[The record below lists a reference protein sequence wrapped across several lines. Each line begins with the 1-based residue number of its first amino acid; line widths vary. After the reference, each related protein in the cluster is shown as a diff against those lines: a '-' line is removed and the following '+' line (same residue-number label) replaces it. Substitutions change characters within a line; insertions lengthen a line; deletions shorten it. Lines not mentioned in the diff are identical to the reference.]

1 MKMNKKAAALGGLA
15 AVAVVGGTW
24 AYFNQTAAITNPF
37 STGSYGGSIVESFNP
52 SEGETWAYFNQTAAI
67 TNPFSTGSY
76 GGSIVESF
84 NPSEGDNWQPG
95 ATVDKEVVAENTG
108 NSPLLVRVKM
118 AETWSRNGMAGTM
131 PNITSAD
138 GDAFATV
145 DKEVVAENTGNSP
158 LLVRVKMAETWSRNG
173 MAGTMPNITSAD
185 GDAFLNVSQAD
196 PKDGETATDDTV
208 VHKNLADNDA
218 WEKADDGYWYYR
230 GQLAPGATTESLLE
244 SVTLDKET
252 DMGLYATTYKYCTT
266 PGKDSK
272 PGDNTEWK
280 VAENGEE
287 DADMLVAAEA
297 AKEEGNSFHVKKE
310 TALDEAHPGYADAD
324 YELEITIDM
333 VQPTEDAVVD
343 AWGEDALNHLVSFA
357 EAE

>member
-15 AVAVVGGTW
+15 AVAVVGG
-24 AYFNQTAAITNPF
+24 
-37 STGSYGGSIVESFNP
+37 
-52 SEGETWAYFNQTAAI
+52 TWAYFNQTAAI

-118 AETWSRNGMAGTM
+118 AETWSRNDQNMIAINSEKQPDFT
-131 PNITSAD
+131 
-138 GDAFATV
+138 
-145 DKEVVAENTGNSP
+145 EV
-158 LLVRVKMAETWSRNG
+158 K
-173 MAGTMPNITSAD
+173 
-185 GDAFLNVSQAD
+185 QAD
-196 PKDGETATDDTV
+196 AEDGLVESDQTV
-208 VHKNLADNDA
+208 VWKNLAENDA
-218 WEKADDGYWYYR
+218 WTQGEDGYWYYK

-244 SVTLDKET
+244 SVTLDKDT
-252 DMGLYATTYKYCTT
+252 DMGLYTTTYKYCTT
-266 PGKDSK
+266 DGKDSK
-272 PGDNTEWK
+272 PDDKTEWLT
-280 VAENGEE
+280 AENGEE
-287 DADMLVAAEA
+287 DADMLAAARA
-297 AKEEGNSFHVKKE
+297 AKKEGNSFHVKKE

-333 VQPTEDAVVD
+333 VQTTEDAVVD
-343 AWGEDALNHLVSFA
+343 AWGEEALTYLVSFS

>member
-52 SEGETWAYFNQTAAI
+52 SEG
-67 TNPFSTGSY
+67 
-76 GGSIVESF
+76 
-84 NPSEGDNWQPG
+84 DNWQPG
-95 ATVDKEVVAENTG
+95 ATVDKEV
-108 NSPLLVRVKM
+108 
-118 AETWSRNGMAGTM
+118 
-131 PNITSAD
+131 I
-138 GDAFATV
+138 
-145 DKEVVAENTGNSP
+145 AENTGNSP

>member
-15 AVAVVGGTW
+15 AVAVVGG
-24 AYFNQTAAITNPF
+24 
-37 STGSYGGSIVESFNP
+37 
-52 SEGETWAYFNQTAAI
+52 TWAYFNQTAAI

-118 AETWSRNGMAGTM
+118 AETWFRNDQNMIAINSEKQPDFT
-131 PNITSAD
+131 
-138 GDAFATV
+138 
-145 DKEVVAENTGNSP
+145 EV
-158 LLVRVKMAETWSRNG
+158 K
-173 MAGTMPNITSAD
+173 
-185 GDAFLNVSQAD
+185 QAD
-196 PKDGETATDDTV
+196 AEDGLVESDQTV
-208 VHKNLADNDA
+208 VWKNLAENDA
-218 WEKADDGYWYYR
+218 WTQGEDGYWYYK

-244 SVTLDKET
+244 SVTLDKDT
-252 DMGLYATTYKYCTT
+252 DMGLYTTTYKYCTT
-266 PGKDSK
+266 DGKDSK
-272 PGDNTEWK
+272 PDDKTEWLT
-280 VAENGEE
+280 AENGEE
-287 DADMLVAAEA
+287 DADMLAAARA
-297 AKEEGNSFHVKKE
+297 AKKEGNSFHVKKE

-333 VQPTEDAVVD
+333 VQTTEDAVVD
-343 AWGEDALNHLVSFA
+343 AWGEEALTYLVSFS

>member
-37 STGSYGGSIVESFNP
+37 STGR
-52 SEGETWAYFNQTAAI
+52 
-67 TNPFSTGSY
+67 Y

-118 AETWSRNGMAGTM
+118 AETWSRNDQNMIAINSEKQPDFTAVKQA
-131 PNITSAD
+131 NAED
-138 GDAFATV
+138 G
-145 DKEVVAENTGNSP
+145 
-158 LLVRVKMAETWSRNG
+158 LVE
-173 MAGTMPNITSAD
+173 
-185 GDAFLNVSQAD
+185 GDQ
-196 PKDGETATDDTV
+196 TV
-208 VHKNLADNDA
+208 VWKNLDENDA
-218 WEKADDGYWYYR
+218 WTQGEDGYWYYK

-244 SVTLDKET
+244 SVTLDKDT
-252 DMGLYATTYKYCTT
+252 DMGLYTTTYKYCTT
-266 PGKDSK
+266 DGKDSK
-272 PGDNTEWK
+272 PDDKTEWLT
-280 VAENGEE
+280 AENGEE
-287 DADMLVAAEA
+287 DADMLAAARA
-297 AKEEGNSFHVKKE
+297 AKKEGNSFHVKKE

-343 AWGEDALNHLVSFA
+343 AWGEEALTYLVSFS

>member
-52 SEGETWAYFNQTAAI
+52 SD
-67 TNPFSTGSY
+67 
-76 GGSIVESF
+76 
-84 NPSEGDNWQPG
+84 GDNWQPG

-118 AETWSRNGMAGTM
+118 AEIWSRENNTLSEIKSEKQ
-131 PNITSAD
+131 PDFT
-138 GDAFATV
+138 
-145 DKEVVAENTGNSP
+145 EV
-158 LLVRVKMAETWSRNG
+158 K
-173 MAGTMPNITSAD
+173 
-185 GDAFLNVSQAD
+185 QAD
-196 PKDGETATDDTV
+196 DKDGLVEGDQTV
-208 VHKNLADNDA
+208 VRKNLADNDA
-218 WEKADDGYWYYR
+218 WTQADDGYWYYK

-252 DMGLYATTYKYCTT
+252 DMGLYTETYKYCTT

-287 DADMLVAAEA
+287 DADMLAAAEA

>member
-52 SEGETWAYFNQTAAI
+52 SEG
-67 TNPFSTGSY
+67 
-76 GGSIVESF
+76 
-84 NPSEGDNWQPG
+84 DNWQPG
-95 ATVDKEVVAENTG
+95 
-108 NSPLLVRVKM
+108 
-118 AETWSRNGMAGTM
+118 
-131 PNITSAD
+131 
-138 GDAFATV
+138 ATV

-297 AKEEGNSFHVKKE
+297 AKEEGNFFRVKKE

>member
-52 SEGETWAYFNQTAAI
+52 SEG
-67 TNPFSTGSY
+67 
-76 GGSIVESF
+76 
-84 NPSEGDNWQPG
+84 DNWQPG
-95 ATVDKEVVAENTG
+95 
-108 NSPLLVRVKM
+108 
-118 AETWSRNGMAGTM
+118 
-131 PNITSAD
+131 
-138 GDAFATV
+138 ATV

-343 AWGEDALNHLVSFA
+343 AWGEEALTYLVSFS

>member
-15 AVAVVGGTW
+15 AVAVVGG
-24 AYFNQTAAITNPF
+24 
-37 STGSYGGSIVESFNP
+37 
-52 SEGETWAYFNQTAAI
+52 TWAYFNQTAAI

-118 AETWSRNGMAGTM
+118 AETWSRNDQNMIAINSEKQPDFT
-131 PNITSAD
+131 
-138 GDAFATV
+138 
-145 DKEVVAENTGNSP
+145 EV
-158 LLVRVKMAETWSRNG
+158 K
-173 MAGTMPNITSAD
+173 
-185 GDAFLNVSQAD
+185 QAD
-196 PKDGETATDDTV
+196 AEDGLVESDQTV
-208 VHKNLADNDA
+208 VWKNLAENDA
-218 WEKADDGYWYYR
+218 WTQGEDGYWYYK

-252 DMGLYATTYKYCTT
+252 DMGLYTTTYKYCTT
-266 PGKDSK
+266 DGKDSK
-272 PGDNTEWK
+272 PDDKTEWLT
-280 VAENGEE
+280 AENGEE
-287 DADMLVAAEA
+287 DADMLAAARA
-297 AKEEGNSFHVKKE
+297 AKKEGNSFHVKKE

-333 VQPTEDAVVD
+333 VQTTEDAVVD
-343 AWGEDALNHLVSFA
+343 AWGEEALTYLVSFS

>member
-15 AVAVVGGTW
+15 AVAVVGG
-24 AYFNQTAAITNPF
+24 
-37 STGSYGGSIVESFNP
+37 
-52 SEGETWAYFNQTAAI
+52 TWAYFNQTAAI

-118 AETWSRNGMAGTM
+118 AETWSRNDQNMIAINSEKQ
-131 PNITSAD
+131 P
-138 GDAFATV
+138 AFT
-145 DKEVVAENTGNSP
+145 EV
-158 LLVRVKMAETWSRNG
+158 K
-173 MAGTMPNITSAD
+173 
-185 GDAFLNVSQAD
+185 QAD
-196 PKDGETATDDTV
+196 AEDGLVESDQTV
-208 VHKNLADNDA
+208 VWKNLAENDA
-218 WEKADDGYWYYR
+218 WTQGEDGYWYYK

-244 SVTLDKET
+244 SVTLDKDT
-252 DMGLYATTYKYCTT
+252 DMGLYTTTYKYCTT
-266 PGKDSK
+266 DGKDSK
-272 PGDNTEWK
+272 PDDKTEWLT
-280 VAENGEE
+280 AENGEE
-287 DADMLVAAEA
+287 DADMLAAARA
-297 AKEEGNSFHVKKE
+297 AKKEGNSFHVKKE

-333 VQPTEDAVVD
+333 VQTTEDAVVD
-343 AWGEDALNHLVSFA
+343 AWGEEALTYLVSFS

>member
-52 SEGETWAYFNQTAAI
+52 SEG
-67 TNPFSTGSY
+67 
-76 GGSIVESF
+76 
-84 NPSEGDNWQPG
+84 DNWQPG
-95 ATVDKEVVAENTG
+95 
-108 NSPLLVRVKM
+108 
-118 AETWSRNGMAGTM
+118 
-131 PNITSAD
+131 
-138 GDAFATV
+138 ATV

-297 AKEEGNSFHVKKE
+297 AKEGGNSFHVKKE

>member
-15 AVAVVGGTW
+15 AVAVVGG
-24 AYFNQTAAITNPF
+24 
-37 STGSYGGSIVESFNP
+37 
-52 SEGETWAYFNQTAAI
+52 TWAYFNQTAAI

-118 AETWSRNGMAGTM
+118 AETWSRNDQNMIAINSEKQPDFT
-131 PNITSAD
+131 
-138 GDAFATV
+138 
-145 DKEVVAENTGNSP
+145 EV
-158 LLVRVKMAETWSRNG
+158 K
-173 MAGTMPNITSAD
+173 
-185 GDAFLNVSQAD
+185 QAD
-196 PKDGETATDDTV
+196 AEDGLVESDQTV
-208 VHKNLADNDA
+208 VWKNLAENDA
-218 WEKADDGYWYYR
+218 WTQGEDGYWYYK

-244 SVTLDKET
+244 SVTLEKDT
-252 DMGLYATTYKYCTT
+252 DMGLYRTTYKYCTT
-266 PGKDSK
+266 DGKDSK
-272 PGDNTEWK
+272 PDDKTEWLT
-280 VAENGEE
+280 AENGEE
-287 DADMLVAAEA
+287 DADMLAAARA
-297 AKEEGNSFHVKKE
+297 AKKEGNSFHVKKE

-333 VQPTEDAVVD
+333 VQTTEDAVVD
-343 AWGEDALNHLVSFA
+343 AWGEEALTYLVSFS

>member
-52 SEGETWAYFNQTAAI
+52 SE
-67 TNPFSTGSY
+67 S
-76 GGSIVESF
+76 
-84 NPSEGDNWQPG
+84 DNWQPG

-118 AETWSRNGMAGTM
+118 AETWSRNDQNMIAINSEKQPDFT
-131 PNITSAD
+131 
-138 GDAFATV
+138 
-145 DKEVVAENTGNSP
+145 EV
-158 LLVRVKMAETWSRNG
+158 K
-173 MAGTMPNITSAD
+173 
-185 GDAFLNVSQAD
+185 QAD
-196 PKDGETATDDTV
+196 AEDGLVEDDQTV
-208 VHKNLADNDA
+208 VWKNLAENDA
-218 WEKADDGYWYYR
+218 WTQGEDGYWYYK

-244 SVTLDKET
+244 SVTLDKDT
-252 DMGLYATTYKYCTT
+252 DMGLYTTTYKYCTT
-266 PGKDSK
+266 DGKDSK
-272 PGDNTEWK
+272 PDDKTEWLT
-280 VAENGEE
+280 AENGEE
-287 DADMLVAAEA
+287 DADMLAAARA
-297 AKEEGNSFHVKKE
+297 AKKEGNSFHVKKE

-333 VQPTEDAVVD
+333 VQTTEDAVVD
-343 AWGEDALNHLVSFA
+343 AWGEEALTYLVSFS

>member
-52 SEGETWAYFNQTAAI
+52 SEG
-67 TNPFSTGSY
+67 
-76 GGSIVESF
+76 
-84 NPSEGDNWQPG
+84 DNWQPG
-95 ATVDKEVVAENTG
+95 
-108 NSPLLVRVKM
+108 
-118 AETWSRNGMAGTM
+118 
-131 PNITSAD
+131 
-138 GDAFATV
+138 ATV

>member
-1 MKMNKKAAALGGLA
+1 MAWQGQC
-15 AVAVVGGTW
+15 
-24 AYFNQTAAITNPF
+24 QTLQ
-37 STGSYGGSIVESFNP
+37 VQME
-52 SEGETWAYFNQTAAI
+52 
-67 TNPFSTGSY
+67 
-76 GGSIVESF
+76 
-84 NPSEGDNWQPG
+84 
-95 ATVDKEVVAENTG
+95 
-108 NSPLLVRVKM
+108 M
-118 AETWSRNGMAGTM
+118 H
-131 PNITSAD
+131 
-138 GDAFATV
+138 
-145 DKEVVAENTGNSP
+145 
-158 LLVRVKMAETWSRNG
+158 
-173 MAGTMPNITSAD
+173 
-185 GDAFLNVSQAD
+185 
-196 PKDGETATDDTV
+196 DTV

>member
-15 AVAVVGGTW
+15 AVAVVGG
-24 AYFNQTAAITNPF
+24 
-37 STGSYGGSIVESFNP
+37 
-52 SEGETWAYFNQTAAI
+52 TWAYFNQTAAI

-118 AETWSRNGMAGTM
+118 AETWSRNDQNMIAINSEKQPDFTAVKQA
-131 PNITSAD
+131 NAED
-138 GDAFATV
+138 G
-145 DKEVVAENTGNSP
+145 
-158 LLVRVKMAETWSRNG
+158 LVE
-173 MAGTMPNITSAD
+173 
-185 GDAFLNVSQAD
+185 GDQ
-196 PKDGETATDDTV
+196 TV
-208 VHKNLADNDA
+208 VWKNLAENDA
-218 WEKADDGYWYYR
+218 WTQGEDGYWYYK

-244 SVTLDKET
+244 SVTLDKDT
-252 DMGLYATTYKYCTT
+252 DMGLYTTTYKYCTT
-266 PGKDSK
+266 DGKDSK
-272 PGDNTEWK
+272 PDDKTEWLT
-280 VAENGEE
+280 AENGEE
-287 DADMLVAAEA
+287 DADMLAAARA
-297 AKEEGNSFHVKKE
+297 AKKEGNSFHVKKE

-333 VQPTEDAVVD
+333 VQTTEDAVVD
-343 AWGEDALNHLVSFA
+343 AWGEEALTYLVSFS

>member
-52 SEGETWAYFNQTAAI
+52 SEG
-67 TNPFSTGSY
+67 
-76 GGSIVESF
+76 
-84 NPSEGDNWQPG
+84 DNWQPG
-95 ATVDKEVVAENTG
+95 
-108 NSPLLVRVKM
+108 
-118 AETWSRNGMAGTM
+118 
-131 PNITSAD
+131 
-138 GDAFATV
+138 ATV

-272 PGDNTEWK
+272 PGDDTEWK

>member
-15 AVAVVGGTW
+15 AVAVVGG
-24 AYFNQTAAITNPF
+24 
-37 STGSYGGSIVESFNP
+37 
-52 SEGETWAYFNQTAAI
+52 TWAYFNQTAAI

-118 AETWSRNGMAGTM
+118 AETWSRNDQNMIAINSEKQPDFT
-131 PNITSAD
+131 
-138 GDAFATV
+138 
-145 DKEVVAENTGNSP
+145 EV
-158 LLVRVKMAETWSRNG
+158 K
-173 MAGTMPNITSAD
+173 
-185 GDAFLNVSQAD
+185 QAD
-196 PKDGETATDDTV
+196 AEDGLVESDQTV
-208 VHKNLADNDA
+208 VWKNLAENDA
-218 WEKADDGYWYYR
+218 WTQGEDGYWYYK

-244 SVTLDKET
+244 SVTLDKDT
-252 DMGLYATTYKYCTT
+252 DMGLYTTTYKYCTT
-266 PGKDSK
+266 DGKDSK
-272 PGDNTEWK
+272 PDDKTEWLT
-280 VAENGEE
+280 AENGEE
-287 DADMLVAAEA
+287 DADMLAAARA
-297 AKEEGNSFHVKKE
+297 AKKEGNSFHVKKE

-333 VQPTEDAVVD
+333 VQTTEDAVVD
-343 AWGEDALNHLVSFA
+343 AWGEEAFTYLVSFS

>member
-24 AYFNQTAAITNPF
+24 AYFNQTAAITNL
-37 STGSYGGSIVESFNP
+37 
-52 SEGETWAYFNQTAAI
+52 
-67 TNPFSTGSY
+67 FSTGSY

-118 AETWSRNGMAGTM
+118 AETWSRNDQNMIAINSEKQPDFTAVKQA
-131 PNITSAD
+131 NAED
-138 GDAFATV
+138 G
-145 DKEVVAENTGNSP
+145 
-158 LLVRVKMAETWSRNG
+158 LVE
-173 MAGTMPNITSAD
+173 
-185 GDAFLNVSQAD
+185 GDQ
-196 PKDGETATDDTV
+196 TV
-208 VHKNLADNDA
+208 VWKNLAENDA
-218 WEKADDGYWYYR
+218 WTQGEDGYWYYK

-244 SVTLDKET
+244 SVTLDKDT
-252 DMGLYATTYKYCTT
+252 DMGLYTTTYKYCTT
-266 PGKDSK
+266 DGKDSK
-272 PGDNTEWK
+272 PDDKTEWLTAK
-280 VAENGEE
+280 DGEE
-287 DADMLVAAEA
+287 DVDMLAAAEA
-297 AKEEGNSFHVKKE
+297 AKKEGNSFHVKKE

-343 AWGEDALNHLVSFA
+343 AWGEEALTYLVSFS

>member
-15 AVAVVGGTW
+15 AVAVVGG
-24 AYFNQTAAITNPF
+24 
-37 STGSYGGSIVESFNP
+37 
-52 SEGETWAYFNQTAAI
+52 TWAYFNQTAAI

-118 AETWSRNGMAGTM
+118 AETWSRNDQNMIAINSEKQPDFT
-131 PNITSAD
+131 
-138 GDAFATV
+138 
-145 DKEVVAENTGNSP
+145 EV
-158 LLVRVKMAETWSRNG
+158 K
-173 MAGTMPNITSAD
+173 
-185 GDAFLNVSQAD
+185 QAD
-196 PKDGETATDDTV
+196 AEDGLVESDQTV
-208 VHKNLADNDA
+208 VWKNLAENDA
-218 WEKADDGYWYYR
+218 WTQGEDGYWYYK

-244 SVTLDKET
+244 SVTLDKDT
-252 DMGLYATTYKYCTT
+252 DMGLYTTTYKYCTT
-266 PGKDSK
+266 DGKDSK
-272 PGDNTEWK
+272 PDDKTEWLT
-280 VAENGEE
+280 AENGEE
-287 DADMLVAAEA
+287 DADMLAAARA
-297 AKEEGNSFHVKKE
+297 AKKEGNSFHVKKE

-333 VQPTEDAVVD
+333 VQTTEDAVVD
-343 AWGEDALNHLVSFA
+343 AWGEDALTYLVSFS

>member
-52 SEGETWAYFNQTAAI
+52 SEG
-67 TNPFSTGSY
+67 
-76 GGSIVESF
+76 
-84 NPSEGDNWQPG
+84 DNWQPG
-95 ATVDKEVVAENTG
+95 
-108 NSPLLVRVKM
+108 
-118 AETWSRNGMAGTM
+118 
-131 PNITSAD
+131 
-138 GDAFATV
+138 ATV

-244 SVTLDKET
+244 SVTLDKDT
-252 DMGLYATTYKYCTT
+252 DMGLYTTTYKYCTT
-266 PGKDSK
+266 DGKDSK
-272 PGDNTEWK
+272 PDDKTEWLTAK
-280 VAENGEE
+280 DGEE

>member
-1 MKMNKKAAALGGLA
+1 M
-15 AVAVVGGTW
+15 
-24 AYFNQTAAITNPF
+24 
-37 STGSYGGSIVESFNP
+37 
-52 SEGETWAYFNQTAAI
+52 
-67 TNPFSTGSY
+67 
-76 GGSIVESF
+76 
-84 NPSEGDNWQPG
+84 
-95 ATVDKEVVAENTG
+95 
-108 NSPLLVRVKM
+108 
-118 AETWSRNGMAGTM
+118 
-131 PNITSAD
+131 
-138 GDAFATV
+138 
-145 DKEVVAENTGNSP
+145 AENTGNSP

-297 AKEEGNSFHVKKE
+297 AKEGGNSFHVKKE

>member
-37 STGSYGGSIVESFNP
+37 STG
-52 SEGETWAYFNQTAAI
+52 T
-67 TNPFSTGSY
+67 Y

-118 AETWSRNGMAGTM
+118 AETWSRNDQNMIAINSEKQPDFT
-131 PNITSAD
+131 
-138 GDAFATV
+138 
-145 DKEVVAENTGNSP
+145 EV
-158 LLVRVKMAETWSRNG
+158 K
-173 MAGTMPNITSAD
+173 
-185 GDAFLNVSQAD
+185 QAD
-196 PKDGETATDDTV
+196 AEDGLVEGDQTV
-208 VHKNLADNDA
+208 VWKNLAENDA
-218 WEKADDGYWYYR
+218 WTQGEDGYWYYK

-244 SVTLDKET
+244 SVTLDKDT
-252 DMGLYATTYKYCTT
+252 DMGLYTTTYKYCTT
-266 PGKDSK
+266 DGKDSK
-272 PGDNTEWK
+272 PDDKTEWLT
-280 VAENGEE
+280 AENGEE

>member
-52 SEGETWAYFNQTAAI
+52 SD
-67 TNPFSTGSY
+67 
-76 GGSIVESF
+76 
-84 NPSEGDNWQPG
+84 GDNWQPG

-118 AETWSRNGMAGTM
+118 AETWSRNGVAGTM
-131 PNITSAD
+131 PNITTAD
-138 GDAFATV
+138 GEEFFN
-145 DKEVVAENTGNSP
+145 VAQIDS
-158 LLVRVKMAETWSRNG
+158 
-173 MAGTMPNITSAD
+173 
-185 GDAFLNVSQAD
+185 
-196 PKDGETATDDTV
+196 KDGNTAGDSTV

-218 WEKADDGYWYYR
+218 WTQAEDGYWYYK

-287 DADMLVAAEA
+287 DADMLAAAEA

>member
-52 SEGETWAYFNQTAAI
+52 SEG
-67 TNPFSTGSY
+67 
-76 GGSIVESF
+76 
-84 NPSEGDNWQPG
+84 DNWQLG
-95 ATVDKEVVAENTG
+95 
-108 NSPLLVRVKM
+108 
-118 AETWSRNGMAGTM
+118 
-131 PNITSAD
+131 
-138 GDAFATV
+138 ATV

-343 AWGEDALNHLVSFA
+343 SWGEDALNHLVSFA

>member
-15 AVAVVGGTW
+15 AVAVVGG
-24 AYFNQTAAITNPF
+24 
-37 STGSYGGSIVESFNP
+37 
-52 SEGETWAYFNQTAAI
+52 TWAYFNQTAAI

-118 AETWSRNGMAGTM
+118 AETWSRNDQNMIAINSEKQPDFT
-131 PNITSAD
+131 
-138 GDAFATV
+138 
-145 DKEVVAENTGNSP
+145 EV
-158 LLVRVKMAETWSRNG
+158 K
-173 MAGTMPNITSAD
+173 
-185 GDAFLNVSQAD
+185 QAD
-196 PKDGETATDDTV
+196 AEDGLVESDQTV
-208 VHKNLADNDA
+208 VWKNLAENDA
-218 WEKADDGYWYYR
+218 WTQGEDGYWYYK

-244 SVTLDKET
+244 SVTLDKDT
-252 DMGLYATTYKYCTT
+252 DMGLYTTTYKYCTT
-266 PGKDSK
+266 DGKDSK
-272 PGDNTEWK
+272 PDDKTEWLT
-280 VAENGEE
+280 AENGEE
-287 DADMLVAAEA
+287 DADMLAAARA
-297 AKEEGNSFHVKKE
+297 AKKEGNSFHVKKE

>member
-15 AVAVVGGTW
+15 AVAVVGG
-24 AYFNQTAAITNPF
+24 
-37 STGSYGGSIVESFNP
+37 
-52 SEGETWAYFNQTAAI
+52 TWAYFNQTAAI

-118 AETWSRNGMAGTM
+118 AETWSRNDQNMIAINSEKQPDFT
-131 PNITSAD
+131 
-138 GDAFATV
+138 
-145 DKEVVAENTGNSP
+145 EV
-158 LLVRVKMAETWSRNG
+158 K
-173 MAGTMPNITSAD
+173 
-185 GDAFLNVSQAD
+185 QAD
-196 PKDGETATDDTV
+196 AEDGLVEGDQTV
-208 VHKNLADNDA
+208 VWKNLAENDA
-218 WEKADDGYWYYR
+218 WTQGEDGYWYYK

-244 SVTLDKET
+244 SVTLDKDT
-252 DMGLYATTYKYCTT
+252 DMGLYTTTYKYCTT
-266 PGKDSK
+266 DGKDSK
-272 PGDNTEWK
+272 PDDKTEWLT
-280 VAENGEE
+280 AENGEE

>member
-52 SEGETWAYFNQTAAI
+52 SEG
-67 TNPFSTGSY
+67 
-76 GGSIVESF
+76 
-84 NPSEGDNWQPG
+84 DNWQPG
-95 ATVDKEVVAENTG
+95 
-108 NSPLLVRVKM
+108 
-118 AETWSRNGMAGTM
+118 
-131 PNITSAD
+131 
-138 GDAFATV
+138 ATV

-297 AKEEGNSFHVKKE
+297 ATEGGNTFHVKKE

>member
-15 AVAVVGGTW
+15 ALVAVGGTW
-24 AYFNQTAAITNPF
+24 AYFNQIAAITNPF
-37 STGSYGGSIVESFNP
+37 STGSYGVSIVESFNP
-52 SEGETWAYFNQTAAI
+52 SD
-67 TNPFSTGSY
+67 
-76 GGSIVESF
+76 
-84 NPSEGDNWQPG
+84 GDNWQPG
-95 ATVDKEVVAENTG
+95 ATVNKEVVAENTG

-118 AETWSRNGMAGTM
+118 AEKWSRENNTLIEIASKKQPDFT
-131 PNITSAD
+131 
-138 GDAFATV
+138 
-145 DKEVVAENTGNSP
+145 EVKQVHG
-158 LLVRVKMAETWSRNG
+158 
-173 MAGTMPNITSAD
+173 
-185 GDAFLNVSQAD
+185 
-196 PKDGETATDDTV
+196 KDGLVEGDQTV